1 MSDPAPEIT
10 ILPWNPADMPVDA
23 TCMVVGKRHA
33 GKTVLM
39 NDIMFH
45 LKDRLDLVLGFSA
58 TEESNHNLSF
68 FLPMAFVFPRYDEE
82 KVRHVMEWQRRSVAN
97 NKSMRVGII
106 MDDCMGEVTS
116 DGKKKRVM
124 NSGDIAAIFKIGRHR
139 KIFYW
144 NALQYIKD
152 APPDARQNTD
162 LLFMYNTPSVNERQK
177 AYKDFFGMFR
187 TYNDFSR
194 VLDACTSG
202 FDCLVLDT
210 RKAVRNPSS
219 CIFYYRAKIRTE
231 PFRVGRPV
239 FWKLS
244 EYFFVDRSDN
254 ELSVTA
260 VLGSDPGAS
269 FGDDQT
275 FKKASKEQL
284 IVHKVRREDEE

>member
-106 MDDCMGEVTS
+106 ME
-116 DGKKKRVM
+116 KR
-124 NSGDIAAIFKIGRHR
+124 SG
-139 KIFYW
+139 
-144 NALQYIKD
+144 
-152 APPDARQNTD
+152 
-162 LLFMYNTPSVNERQK
+162 S
-177 AYKDFFGMFR
+177 
-187 TYNDFSR
+187 
-194 VLDACTSG
+194 
-202 FDCLVLDT
+202 
-210 RKAVRNPSS
+210 
-219 CIFYYRAKIRTE
+219 
-231 PFRVGRPV
+231 
-239 FWKLS
+239 
-244 EYFFVDRSDN
+244 
-254 ELSVTA
+254 
-260 VLGSDPGAS
+260 
-269 FGDDQT
+269 
-275 FKKASKEQL
+275 
-284 IVHKVRREDEE
+284 